1 MNLDNLKAQLS
12 KYYAT
17 FTNPKYKVGK
27 WIIVNND
34 KFKEY
39 KDKLKVESILTYQ
52 SNNIQRLLVAE
63 TKNKYVVIKWSD
75 KFICFR
81 ESDTEYGLA
90 CDNYELLAINSD
102 TFNDLDVKPIISF
115 ETICKIFCW
124 KLSKKAKEY
133 LSYFN

>member
-1 MNLDNLKAQLS
+1 MNLDNLEAQLS
-12 KYYAT
+12 KYYAI

-39 KDKLKVESILTYQ
+39 NRKIDVESILTYQ
-52 SNNIQRLLVAE
+52 SNNIQNLIIFE
-63 TKNKYVVIKWSD
+63 TKNKYIIIKWSD

-81 ESDTEYGLA
+81 ESDTEYGLS

-102 TFNDLDVKPIISF
+102 SFKDLESKPIISF
-115 ETICKIFCW
+115 ETICKIFGW
-124 KLSKKAKEY
+124 KLKKKAKDY